1 MPCHYIW
8 SDVVESAAVQIIEL
22 PPDRWREYKVLR
34 LTALRTDPIA
44 FGSTFEETLAYPDE
58 LWQERL
64 LGQTST
70 ILFAEREGR
79 LVGTAAV
86 LLGIEEDAAA
96 AQIVGV
102 FVEPEHR
109 GQGIARRLLEELL
122 ARLAD
127 RPEFARILLHV
138 TETQAAAT
146 ALYRSL
152 EFVEIGRL
160 VGEHREGDQL
170 YDEVVME
177 RDNR

>member
-1 MPCHYIW
+1 MQLTDI
-8 SDVVESAAVQIIEL
+8 EIIEL
-22 PPDRWREYKVLR
+22 PLDRWREYKTLR

-44 FGSTFEETLAYPDE
+44 FGSTYEETIAYPDE

-64 LGQTST
+64 AGPASVS
-70 ILFAEREGR
+70 LFAERGGR

-86 LLGIEEDAAA
+86 LLGIEDDAAT

-109 GQGIARRLLEELL
+109 GQGIARRLLEALL

-138 TETQAAAT
+138 TETQAAAL

-152 EFVEIGRL
+152 GFKEVGRL
-160 VGEHREGDQL
+160 VGEHREGDRV

-177 RDNR
+177 RNNLQPG

>member
-1 MPCHYIW
+1 M
-8 SDVVESAAVQIIEL
+8 DQTDVQIIEL
-22 PPDRWREYKVLR
+22 PSDRWREYKVLR

-44 FGSTFEETLAYPDE
+44 FGSTCEETIAYPDD

-64 LGQTST
+64 AGTASV
-70 ILFAEREGR
+70 ILFAQREGR

-86 LLGIEEDAAA
+86 LLGIEEDAAT

-109 GQGIARRLLEELL
+109 GQGIARHLLEALL

-138 TETQAAAT
+138 TETQTAALT
-146 ALYRSL
+146 LYQSL
-152 EFVEIGRL
+152 GFEEVGRL
-160 VGEHREGDQL
+160 VEEHHQGDRV

-177 RDNR
+177 RHNR

>member
-1 MPCHYIW
+1 M
-8 SDVVESAAVQIIEL
+8 ESTDVQIIAL
-22 PPDRWREYKVLR
+22 PPERWREYKALR

-44 FGSTFEETLAYPDE
+44 FGSTYEESIEYPDE

-64 LGQTST
+64 SGQTST
-70 ILFAEREGR
+70 ILFAERDGR

-86 LLGIEEDAAA
+86 LLGIEEDAAT

-109 GQGIARRLLEELL
+109 GQGIARRLLEALL
-122 ARLAD
+122 ARIAD
-127 RPEFARILLHV
+127 RPEFTRILLHV

-146 ALYRSL
+146 ALYGSL
-152 EFVEIGRL
+152 GFVEVGRL
-160 VGEHREGDQL
+160 VGEHRQGDQV

-177 RDNR
+177 RGNS